1 MNTTLWNNHSTPE
14 AIVHAMFGLGSMIL
28 HFYAIFLCCAI
39 IDYQDEKPQ
48 NEKSSFDVLTK
59 DFLRSKL
66 CLLYFWTYVQLISLF
81 TPPHITGLQNFFY
94 LLTYLGVFL
103 GNFDNCVTLVTLYVK
118 YVFTFQPDDVENL
131 QIKKLRTKTFI
142 WKILLS
148 IIAILLNVMVQLS
161 DDNQGTLVF
170 KLLAKGQIFERYVI
184 LELVTMELNHLAAI
198 LHVYVGV

>member
-14 AIVHAMFGLGSMIL
+14 AIGHAIFGMGSMIL
-28 HFYAIFLCCAI
+28 HSYAIFLCSAI
-39 IDYQDEKPQ
+39 IDYQDEKPK

-66 CLLYFWTYVQLISLF
+66 CLLYFWTLIQLISLF

-131 QIKKLRTKTFI
+131 QIKRLRTKTLV
-142 WKILLS
+142 WKILLG
-148 IIAILLNVMVQLS
+148 IMTILLNGLGQS
-161 DDNQGTLVF
+161 DNNQGPLVF
-170 KLLAKGQIFERYVI
+170 KLLTKGQNFER
-184 LELVTMELNHLAAI
+184 
-198 LHVYVGV
+198 

>member
-1 MNTTLWNNHSTPE
+1 MNTTLWNTHSTPE
-14 AIVHAMFGLGSMIL
+14 AIGHVIFGMGSMIL
-28 HFYAIFLCCAI
+28 HSYAIFLCSAI

-48 NEKSSFDVLTK
+48 IEKSSFDVLTK

-66 CLLYFWTYVQLISLF
+66 CLLYFWTLVQLISLF

-131 QIKKLRTKTFI
+131 QIKRLRTKTMV
-142 WKILLS
+142 WKILLG
-148 IIAILLNVMVQLS
+148 IMTILLNGLGQS
-161 DDNQGTLVF
+161 DNNQGPLVF
-170 KLLAKGQIFERYVI
+170 KLLTKGQNFER
-184 LELVTMELNHLAAI
+184 
-198 LHVYVGV
+198 